1 MLMVDALLSA
11 IQCDAV
17 KLDELNLS
25 FCSLPASAL
34 PYLCPVVAASSNT
47 LQKLDLQGNEWNLS
61 SSKELRD
68 WEEFLVS
75 FKKCVNM
82 RRVDF
87 SQNYLGDK
95 GVETLVRVYTREIQD
110 PSPSEDGAEEVSDE
124 VLSRSISAI
133 SVTSEVSDEGQED
146 EILDMDPTSELGSS
160 PASSLAASALI
171 KSNRRTLGDSLVTPT
186 RGLRSIAYIYIR
198 DVGMTDLS
206 ALQLSFLLPYHQLP
220 HVLLRR
226 LFAGVPDPT
235 IGREDELYAPDS
247 LCRGVMYDIDNP
259 ELSTLGRKILE
270 SVEKVRRAGGL
281 QPQFSPILTSMT
293 MSMTS
298 GSAPPS
304 PDSYRPRRNSDS
316 SPRTYFPETPSP
328 SRKES
333 ISSIRT
339 IFSHGRAGSVIC
351 TSPRA
356 DISSPLSEV
365 YKARPKIQGE
375 ILKVT
380 GNVHVCQLW
389 SAAIKLLSVA
399 RILTLPQAVKSQ
411 STTPPGRRGK
421 RRPTKVILPPSP
433 ISPCPS
439 PKFKK
444 SHCVGG
450 LAIKLW
456 TKILWPLIDTEGVL
470 SERQAIC
477 VVEWAADKGSLAR
490 EHEWAGKLQHVQMW
504 KLLDVSPFGRE
515 ELTEGL
521 GIVKL

>member
-25 FCSLPASAL
+25 ICSLPASAL
-34 PYLCPVVAASSNT
+34 QYLCPVVSASSNT

-133 SVTSEVSDEGQED
+133 SVTSEVSDEGQDD
-146 EILDMDPTSELGSS
+146 EILDMDPTAELVSS

-171 KSNRRTLGDSLVTPT
+171 KSNRRTLDDSLVTPT

-206 ALQLSFLLPYHQLP
+206 ALHLSFLLPYHQLP

-226 LFAGVPDPT
+226 LFVGIPDPT

-259 ELSTLGRKILE
+259 ELSTLGR
-270 SVEKVRRAGGL
+270 
-281 QPQFSPILTSMT
+281 
-293 MSMTS
+293 
-298 GSAPPS
+298 
-304 PDSYRPRRNSDS
+304 
-316 SPRTYFPETPSP
+316 
-328 SRKES
+328 
-333 ISSIRT
+333 
-339 IFSHGRAGSVIC
+339 
-351 TSPRA
+351 
-356 DISSPLSEV
+356 
-365 YKARPKIQGE
+365 
-375 ILKVT
+375 
-380 GNVHVCQLW
+380 
-389 SAAIKLLSVA
+389 
-399 RILTLPQAVKSQ
+399 
-411 STTPPGRRGK
+411 
-421 RRPTKVILPPSP
+421 
-433 ISPCPS
+433 
-439 PKFKK
+439 
-444 SHCVGG
+444 
-450 LAIKLW
+450 
-456 TKILWPLIDTEGVL
+456 
-470 SERQAIC
+470 
-477 VVEWAADKGSLAR
+477 
-490 EHEWAGKLQHVQMW
+490 
-504 KLLDVSPFGRE
+504 
-515 ELTEGL
+515 
-521 GIVKL
+521 